1 VICGVH
7 AARVPVIAK
16 VGFFSRCRKARASRV
31 HSVRFYA
38 IIAAVKTR
46 FLPRFEPAGRLPSR
60 RDWLRIGIP
69 AVLGLGSAKAST
81 QLPGFGKAKSVLVV
95 FTSGGQSQL
104 DMWDP
109 KPEQPEEVRG
119 EFGTIASAIPGIRVC
134 EHLPK
139 VAQQLRHATILRSM
153 THDDLDHGSAC
164 YLALT
169 GQFHQRKSSNPS
181 AKGTDAPA
189 LGAILHRV
197 RPHRRF
203 PHSAFHVNGPLL
215 TPREPGPG
223 QYGGNLGR
231 GYDPLDLGNV
241 VEGTSL
247 LPGMSPRADL
257 PSERL
262 GDRRELV
269 RGLESISQNDSRF
282 PSSTVALASQAYEL
296 MQTPRVRDAFDID
309 QEPGKVRDRYGRFR
323 AGQACLMGRRLIEAG
338 VPWVTVFFNHN
349 IRGQDFYLGQTDH
362 YGWDT
367 HNDIFEDMKDH
378 LLPRF
383 DHGFSALLE
392 DMRERGLL
400 KDTLVVCMGEF
411 GRAPLVAIESKAAG
425 RGSPGR
431 KHWAACYSV
440 LLAGA
445 GVTRGAV
452 FGRSDKQAA
461 SVLDEPVTPGDLSAT
476 MFHALGIS
484 AETHYEDLTNK
495 PARIVTGN
503 PVTKLFW

>member
-1 VICGVH
+1 MM
-7 AARVPVIAK
+7 
-16 VGFFSRCRKARASRV
+16 
-31 HSVRFYA
+31 
-38 IIAAVKTR
+38 R
-46 FLPRFEPAGRLPSR
+46 FLPRYESAGRLPSR

-69 AVLGLGSAKAST
+69 AILGSAGLGRAAT
-81 QLPGFGKAKSVLVV
+81 PAGLPGFGKAKSVLVV

-109 KPEQPEEVRG
+109 KPEAPEEVRG
-119 EFGTIASAIPGIRVC
+119 EFGTIATSIPGVRIG
-134 EHLPK
+134 EHLPRIAK
-139 VAQQLRHATILRSM
+139 QLRHATILRSM

-169 GQFHQRKSSNPS
+169 GQFHQRKSSNPPPR
-181 AKGTDAPA
+181 GTDAPA

-197 RPHRRF
+197 RPDRRF

-215 TPREPGPG
+215 APREAGPG
-223 QYGGNLGR
+223 QYGGSLGR

-241 VEGTSL
+241 TEGTAL
-247 LPGMSPRADL
+247 LPGMSPRSDL
-257 PSERL
+257 PPARID
-262 GDRRELV
+262 DRRELV
-269 RGLESISQNDSRF
+269 RGLESASRTDGRF
-282 PSSTVALASQAYEL
+282 PSATVALAAQAYEL
-296 MQTPRVRDAFDID
+296 MHTPRVRDAFDIER
-309 QEPGKVRDRYGRFR
+309 EPARVRDRYGRFR

-349 IRGQDFYLGQTDH
+349 IRGQDFYVGQDDH

-392 DMRERGLL
+392 DLHERGLL

-411 GRAPLVAIESKAAG
+411 GRAPLVAIEPKAAG

-445 GVTRGAV
+445 GITPGAV
-452 FGRSDKQAA
+452 FGKSDKQAA
-461 SVLDEPVTPGDLSAT
+461 SVLDEPVSPGDLSAT
-476 MFHALGIS
+476 MFHALGIP
-484 AETHYEDLTNK
+484 ADTHYEDLTNK
-495 PARIVTGN
+495 PSRIVTGC
-503 PVTKLFW
+503 PVTKLFS